1 MKLKVNGEEQQFS
14 ELKNVTDLVSHFK
27 LENKLVV
34 VEIDGEV
41 IDRNEWQHTRLQEGM
56 SIELVHFVGGG

>member
-14 ELKNVTDLVSHFK
+14 KLKNVTDLVSHFK

>member
-1 MKLKVNGEEQQFS
+1 MKVTVNGEDKQFS
-14 ELKNVTDLVSHFK
+14 DEMSLSELVSIYK

-34 VEIDGEV
+34 AEVNGEV
-41 IDRNEWQHTRLQEGM
+41 IDRSEWNEMLIKDGM